1 MHLNSGTVPELRWG
15 HQCPGLCSCK
25 GVRVRYY
32 IEDNAIRIHRMDD
45 AVCQTYDFAQGR
57 WVHSME
63 IMGMFIG
70 ELWADEVSEAEANS
84 VTPCVA
90 AESTPC
96 DNGIDSSGQKTMP
109 AAKGER
115 QSRIGTLSAAA

>member
-1 MHLNSGTVPELRWG
+1 MGYN
-15 HQCPGLCSCK
+15 
-25 GVRVRYY
+25 
-32 IEDNAIRIHRMDD
+32 IEDNGIRIHRMDD
-45 AVCQTYDFAQGR
+45 AVYQTCGFDQGR
-57 WVHSME
+57 WVYSTE
-63 IMGMFIG
+63 ILDMFIG
-70 ELWADEVSEAEANS
+70 ELWADEVSEVETNS
-84 VTPCVA
+84 ATPRVS